1 MERRE
6 FLEKIGV
13 GAVFALTATCLGS
26 CNSGGLE
33 GTAQPPAPTS
43 VNITLDLTLPQ
54 YSALKNDGGYIV
66 TNGIVVARTVDGT
79 YAAASARCTHQGGT
93 VGYNQSANDWY
104 CPVHGAQYN
113 LTTGAGLNSYGRNG
127 LKIYNTSL
135 NGQMLTIS

>member
-13 GAVFALTATCLGS
+13 GAAFALTATCLGS
-26 CNSGGLE
+26 CNTGGF
-33 GTAQPPAPTS
+33 GGAQQSPAPTS

-54 YSALKNDGGYIV
+54 YAALKNDGGYIV
-66 TNGIVVARTVDGT
+66 TNGIVVARTIDGS

-93 VGYNQSANDWY
+93 VRYNQSADDWY

-113 LTTGAGLNSYGRNG
+113 LTTGAGLNAYGRNG
-127 LKIYNTSL
+127 LKIYQTSL
-135 NGQMLTIS
+135 DGQKLTIS